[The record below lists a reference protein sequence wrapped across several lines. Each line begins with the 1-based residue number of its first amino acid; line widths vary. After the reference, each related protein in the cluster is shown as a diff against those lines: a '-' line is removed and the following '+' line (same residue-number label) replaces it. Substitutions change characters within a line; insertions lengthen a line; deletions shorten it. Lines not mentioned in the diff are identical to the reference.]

1 MEQNVS
7 RNDNRQPCFRKV
19 IGNTTY
25 VVRVHFSETAKE
37 TLEDK
42 VKRLIREDIES
53 KYRSVGIA
61 VSNNC

>member
-7 RNDNRQPCFRKV
+7 QNDNRQPCFRKV

-37 TLEDK
+37 TLKDK
-42 VKRLIREDIES
+42 IKRLVREEITQS
-53 KYRSVGIA
+53 
-61 VSNNC
+61 

>member
-1 MEQNVS
+1 MEHSANQN
-7 RNDNRQPCFRKV
+7 NNQQPCFCKV

-42 VKRLIREDIES
+42 IKRLVREE
-53 KYRSVGIA
+53 VT
-61 VSNNC
+61 NQ